1 MLNEP
6 EILRSALEATPVG
19 LYIVDRQRKIML
31 WSDGAERLTGY
42 LRQEVI
48 GHCCRENLLDHCDA
62 SGARVCETA
71 CPLTS
76 AIQNGYASDRVLYL
90 KHKDGHR
97 VPVRVFATGL
107 RNAHGSVVGAMETF
121 HEQTVVTARVT
132 GSDNTVQLSSR
143 PLALAPTRPLTL
155 ALLREAL
162 GASRAQMTGCGVA
175 CIEIAQ
181 YDQFKATHTRT
192 AANQMMDS
200 IGASIRQMLRQ
211 TDQVGRWSESQLLV
225 VLPGCHASSLETVTS
240 RLAAVAHQSH
250 IKWWGDEL
258 SVSVQVRGVMAREN
272 EDPEAVAARA
282 VAAVVTQNGE
292 GAQSEIVAVTEK

>member
-1 MLNEP
+1 MLNEA
-6 EILRSALEATPVG
+6 EVLRSALEATPVG
-19 LYIVDRQRKIML
+19 LYIVDRQRKIVL
-31 WSDGAERLTGY
+31 WSEGAERLTGY

-48 GHCCRENLLDHCDA
+48 GHSCRENLLDHCDA
-62 SGARVCETA
+62 SGTRVCETA

-97 VPVRVFATGL
+97 VPVRVFATGV
-107 RNAHGSVVGAMETF
+107 RSAHGSVIGAMETF
-121 HEQTVVTARVT
+121 HEQTVVTARVS
-132 GSDNTVQLSSR
+132 GNDNAVQLSSR
-143 PLALAPTRPLTL
+143 PIAMAPNRPLTL

-181 YDQFKATHTRT
+181 YEQFKATHTKT
-192 AANQMMDS
+192 AANQMMES
-200 IGASIRQMLRQ
+200 MGSSIRQMLRQ

-225 VLPGCHASSLETVTS
+225 ILPGCHASSLETVMG

-258 SVSVQVRGVMAREN
+258 SASVLVRGIMAREDEN
-272 EDPEAVAARA
+272 AEAAAARA
-282 VAAVVTQNGE
+282 VATAAGQPSPGVQGEDAV
-292 GAQSEIVAVTEK
+292 SIEK